1 MKWMILFVVLYTTLG
16 GSEQQALF
24 RGDETYAS
32 EDACKANLDGAA
44 LQFLDDLVNRKIS
57 LPQEA
62 YEVGGSVGLKC
73 TPETTL

>member
-32 EDACKANLDGAA
+32 EDACKAA